1 MREKDSYINRT
12 LEFHR
17 VYETEVKPLFM
28 EDEEP
33 RRLQK
38 LSEIQVYRIFI
49 LIALLVVLIIGGLIT
64 KALYPA
70 LQFMAPMFGIGFCS
84 LTIIF
89 IAISYDCFNLK
100 FEKVYKTSFFENYLD

>member
-49 LIALLVVLIIGGLIT
+49 LIALLVVLAIGGLIT

-70 LQFMAPMFGIGFCS
+70 LQFAAPMFGIGFFS
-84 LTIIF
+84 LTI
-89 IAISYDCFNLK
+89 
-100 FEKVYKTSFFENYLD
+100 